1 MLKHPT
7 LDQLYALGLQGM
19 AKGFTEIGAEADN
32 LDKREWL
39 GLLLDR
45 EASWRQDKRFA
56 ARLRYAKLRQ
66 QACAEDVDYRS
77 PRGLDRPLF
86 QKLVEGHWVEAH
98 ENLTLVGPT
107 GVGKSWLASALG
119 HKACRDNR
127 SVLYHRIPKLF
138 EDLALARGDGRHP
151 RLLRAL
157 GRADLLILDDW
168 GLEPL
173 DAGARH
179 DLLEILEER
188 YGRRSTIVTS
198 QLPVDRWHHVVN
210 DPTYADAILDRI
222 VHNAHRIELAGESL
236 RRVRPSREKIAD
248 ENLTRQQPKRHNRS
262 ASEPAP
268 PRRHHS
274 VTGGGIIS
282 LQHGAFVGIR
292 TQTSSVVPKKPAACV
307 VLMQAQ
313 DLGSHHRNEGG
324 HKPNWG
330 G

>member
-86 QKLVEGHWVEAH
+86 QKLVEGHWIEAH
-98 ENLTLVGPT
+98 ENLALVGPT

-179 DLLEILEER
+179 DLLEILE
-188 YGRRSTIVTS
+188 SDT
-198 QLPVDRWHHVVN
+198 
-210 DPTYADAILDRI
+210 AA
-222 VHNAHRIELAGESL
+222 A
-236 RRVRPSREKIAD
+236 RPSSHPNSPWTA
-248 ENLTRQQPKRHNRS
+248 
-262 ASEPAP
+262 
-268 PRRHHS
+268 
-274 VTGGGIIS
+274 GI
-282 LQHGAFVGIR
+282 
-292 TQTSSVVPKKPAACV
+292 TSSTTRPTPMRSSTVSFTTPIGSNWLAKACDASGQVVKK
-307 VLMQAQ
+307 LQM
-313 DLGSHHRNEGG
+313 
-324 HKPNWG
+324 KT
-330 G
+330 

>member
-19 AKGFTEIGAEADN
+19 AKGFTEIGAEAEN

-86 QKLVEGHWVEAH
+86 QKLVEGHWIEAH
-98 ENLTLVGPT
+98 ENLALVGPT

-138 EDLALARGDGRHP
+138 EELALARGDGRHP
-151 RLLRAL
+151 RLLRTL
-157 GRADLLILDDW
+157 GRTDLLILDDW
-168 GLEPL
+168 GLEPF
-173 DAGARH
+173 DAPARH
-179 DLLEILEER
+179 DILEILEER

-198 QLPVDRWHHVVN
+198 QLPVDRWHQVVN
-210 DPTYADAILDRI
+210 DPTYADAILDRL
-222 VHNAHRIELAGESL
+222 VHNAHRIDLAGESL
-236 RRVRPSREKIAD
+236 RRVRPSREKTAD
-248 ENLTRQQPKRHNRS
+248 ESLTRQQPKR
-262 ASEPAP
+262 
-268 PRRHHS
+268 
-274 VTGGGIIS
+274 
-282 LQHGAFVGIR
+282 Q
-292 TQTSSVVPKKPAACV
+292 
-307 VLMQAQ
+307 
-313 DLGSHHRNEGG
+313 
-324 HKPNWG
+324 
-330 G
+330 